1 MFILRVAYAIIQI
14 TIIIRLQQI
23 KSILTNVKFDA
34 QPISEESAPIELMKV
49 TDASGNEYEVEALEI
64 GKVMTMG
71 GVPVPAGEYIVAE
84 GATVVTVGE
93 GGAITEISEAESEMP
108 EEEVVEEVA
117 HLSIEKVEHMIAEA
131 AKQYQKQID
140 DLQKST
146 AQSFAS
152 TKQAIEVLADMPT
165 AEPIHVEH
173 NKINKSDKQARREL
187 LGEAF
192 TNFLKK

>member
-1 MFILRVAYAIIQI
+1 MSENKANI
-14 TIIIRLQQI
+14 LQQI

-34 QPISEESAPIELMKV
+34 QPIIEESAPIELMKV

-108 EEEVVEEVA
+108 EAEVVEEVA

-131 AKQYQKQID
+131 AKQMEVKYNKQID
-140 DLQKST
+140 DLQKSIS
-146 AQSFAS
+146 QSFAS

-173 NKINKSDKQARREL
+173 NKINKSDKEQRREL

>member
-1 MFILRVAYAIIQI
+1 MSENKANI
-14 TIIIRLQQI
+14 LQQI

-93 GGAITEISEAESEMP
+93 GGIITEISEAASEMP
-108 EEEVVEEVA
+108 EEEVVAEVA
-117 HLSIEKVEHMIAEA
+117 HLSIEKVEQMIADA
-131 AKQYQKQID
+131 AKQMEVKYNKQID
-140 DLQKST
+140 DLQQSIS
-146 AQSFAS
+146 QSFAS

>member
-1 MFILRVAYAIIQI
+1 MSENKANI
-14 TIIIRLQQI
+14 LQQI

-34 QPISEESAPIELMKV
+34 QPIIEESAPVELMKV
-49 TDASGNEYEVEALEI
+49 TDAGGNEYEVEALEI

-71 GVPVPAGEYIVAE
+71 GVPVPAGEYTIAEGTLIVA
-84 GATVVTVGE
+84 VGE
-93 GGAITEISEAESEMP
+93 GGVITEISEATTEIPEQEIAPMP
-108 EEEVVEEVA
+108 TASVA
-117 HLSIEKVEHMIAEA
+117 HLSIEKVEQMIADA
-131 AKQYQKQID
+131 AKQMEVKYNKQIN
-140 DLQKST
+140 DLQNSIS
-146 AQSFAS
+146 QSFAS

>member
-1 MFILRVAYAIIQI
+1 
-14 TIIIRLQQI
+14 
-23 KSILTNVKFDA
+23 
-34 QPISEESAPIELMKV
+34 
-49 TDASGNEYEVEALEI
+49 
-64 GKVMTMG
+64 
-71 GVPVPAGEYIVAE
+71 
-84 GATVVTVGE
+84 
-93 GGAITEISEAESEMP
+93 MP
-108 EEEVVEEVA
+108 EAEVVEEVA

-131 AKQYQKQID
+131 AKQMEVKYNKQID
-140 DLQKST
+140 DLQKSIS
-146 AQSFAS
+146 QSFAS

>member
-1 MFILRVAYAIIQI
+1 MSKNKANI
-14 TIIIRLQQI
+14 LQQI
-23 KSILTNVKFDA
+23 QSILMNVKFDA
-34 QPISEESAPIELMKV
+34 QPIIEDSAPVELMKV

-64 GKVMTMG
+64 GKIMTMG

-93 GGAITEISEAESEMP
+93 GGAIIEISEAKSEMP
-108 EEEVVEEVA
+108 EEEIVAEVA
-117 HLSIEKVEHMIAEA
+117 HLSIEKVEQMIADA
-131 AKQYQKQID
+131 AKQMEVKYNKQID
-140 DLQKST
+140 DLQQSIS
-146 AQSFAS
+146 QSFAS
-152 TKQAIEVLADMPT
+152 TKQAIEVLADMPV

-173 NKINKSDKQARREL
+173 NKITKSDKETRREL

>member
-1 MFILRVAYAIIQI
+1 MSETKANI
-14 TIIIRLQQI
+14 LQQI

-34 QPISEESAPIELMKV
+34 QPIITESAPIELMKV

-64 GKVMTMG
+64 GKIMTMG

-108 EEEVVEEVA
+108 EAEVVEEVA

-131 AKQYQKQID
+131 AKQMEVKYNKQID
-140 DLQKST
+140 DLQKSIS
-146 AQSFAS
+146 QSFAS

-173 NKINKSDKQARREL
+173 NKINKSDKEQRREL

>member
-1 MFILRVAYAIIQI
+1 MSENKANI
-14 TIIIRLQQI
+14 LQQI

-64 GKVMTMG
+64 GKIMTMG

-108 EEEVVEEVA
+108 EAEVVEEVA

-131 AKQYQKQID
+131 AKQMEVKYNKQID
-140 DLQKST
+140 DLQKSIS
-146 AQSFAS
+146 QSFAS

>member
-1 MFILRVAYAIIQI
+1 MSENKANI
-14 TIIIRLQQI
+14 LQQI

-34 QPISEESAPIELMKV
+34 QPINEESAPIELMKV

-64 GKVMTMG
+64 GKIMTMG

-108 EEEVVEEVA
+108 EAEVVEEVA

-131 AKQYQKQID
+131 AKQMEVKYNKQID
-140 DLQKST
+140 DLQKSIS
-146 AQSFAS
+146 QSFAS

-173 NKINKSDKQARREL
+173 NKINKSDKEQRREL

>member
-1 MFILRVAYAIIQI
+1 MSENKANI
-14 TIIIRLQQI
+14 LQQI

-34 QPISEESAPIELMKV
+34 QPIIEESAPIELMKV
-49 TDASGNEYEVEALEI
+49 TDAGGNEYEVEALEI

-71 GVPVPAGEYIVAE
+71 GVPVPAGEYTIAEGTLIVA
-84 GATVVTVGE
+84 VGE
-93 GGAITEISEAESEMP
+93 GGVITEISEATTEIP
-108 EEEVVEEVA
+108 EEEVAPMPTASVA
-117 HLSIEKVEHMIAEA
+117 HLSIEKVEEMIAEA
-131 AKQYQKQID
+131 AKQMEVKYNKQIN
-140 DLQKST
+140 DLQNSIS
-146 AQSFAS
+146 QSFAS

>member
-1 MFILRVAYAIIQI
+1 MSENKANI
-14 TIIIRLQQI
+14 LQQI

-34 QPISEESAPIELMKV
+34 QPIIEESAPIELMKV

-64 GKVMTMG
+64 GKIMTMG

-108 EEEVVEEVA
+108 EAEVVEEVA

-131 AKQYQKQID
+131 AKQMEVKYNKQID
-140 DLQKST
+140 DLQQSIS
-146 AQSFAS
+146 QSFAS

-173 NKINKSDKQARREL
+173 NKINKSDKEQRREL

>member
-1 MFILRVAYAIIQI
+1 MSENKANI
-14 TIIIRLQQI
+14 LQQI

-34 QPISEESAPIELMKV
+34 QPIIEESAPIELMKV
-49 TDASGNEYEVEALEI
+49 TDAGGNEYEVEALEI

-71 GVPVPAGEYIVAE
+71 GVPVPAGEYTIAEGTLIVA
-84 GATVVTVGE
+84 VGE
-93 GGAITEISEAESEMP
+93 GGVITEISEATTEIP
-108 EEEVVEEVA
+108 EEEVAPMPTASVA
-117 HLSIEKVEHMIAEA
+117 HLSIEKVEEMIAEA
-131 AKQYQKQID
+131 AKQMEVKYNKQIN
-140 DLQKST
+140 DLQNSIS
-146 AQSFAS
+146 QSFAS

-173 NKINKSDKQARREL
+173 NKINKSDKEQRREL

>member
-1 MFILRVAYAIIQI
+1 MSENKANI
-14 TIIIRLQQI
+14 LQQI

-34 QPISEESAPIELMKV
+34 QPISIDPAPIELMKV

-71 GVPVPAGEYIVAE
+71 GVPVPAGEYTIAE
-84 GATVVTVGE
+84 GATIVAVGE
-93 GGAITEISEAESEMP
+93 GGVITEISEATTEIP
-108 EEEVVEEVA
+108 EEEIAPMPTASVA
-117 HLSIEKVEHMIAEA
+117 HLSIEKVEQMIADV
-131 AKQYQKQID
+131 AKQMEVKYNKQIN
-140 DLQKST
+140 DLQNSIS
-146 AQSFAS
+146 QSFAS

>member
-1 MFILRVAYAIIQI
+1 MSEQKANI
-14 TIIIRLQQI
+14 LQQI

-34 QPISEESAPIELMKV
+34 QPIIEESAPIELMKV
-49 TDASGNEYEVEALEI
+49 VDASGNEYEVESLEI
-64 GKVMTMG
+64 GKIMTMG

-93 GGAITEISEAESEMP
+93 GGAITEISEAKSEMP
-108 EEEVVEEVA
+108 EEEPIAEVA

-146 AQSFAS
+146 AQAFAS

-173 NKINKSDKQARREL
+173 NKINKSDKEQRREL

>member
-1 MFILRVAYAIIQI
+1 MSENKANI
-14 TIIIRLQQI
+14 LQQI

-34 QPISEESAPIELMKV
+34 QPISVDPAPIELMKV

-64 GKVMTMG
+64 GKIMTMG

-84 GATVVTVGE
+84 GATIVTVGE

-108 EEEVVEEVA
+108 EEEVVAEVA
-117 HLSIEKVEHMIAEA
+117 HLSIEKVEQMIADA
-131 AKQYQKQID
+131 AKQMEVKYNKQID
-140 DLQKST
+140 DLQQSIS
-146 AQSFAS
+146 QSFAS

-173 NKINKSDKQARREL
+173 NKINKSDKEQRREL

>member
-1 MFILRVAYAIIQI
+1 MSENKANI
-14 TIIIRLQQI
+14 LQQI

-93 GGAITEISEAESEMP
+93 GGIITEISEAASEMP
-108 EEEVVEEVA
+108 EAEVVEEVA
-117 HLSIEKVEHMIAEA
+117 HLSIEKVEQMIAEA
-131 AKQYQKQID
+131 AKQMEVKYNKQID
-140 DLQKST
+140 DLQNSIS
-146 AQSFAS
+146 QSFAS

-165 AEPIHVEH
+165 AEPIHIEH

>member
-1 MFILRVAYAIIQI
+1 MSENKANI
-14 TIIIRLQQI
+14 LQQI

-34 QPISEESAPIELMKV
+34 QPIIEESAPVELMKV
-49 TDASGNEYEVEALEI
+49 TDAGGNEYEVEALEI

-71 GVPVPAGEYIVAE
+71 GVPVPAGEYTIAEGTLIVA
-84 GATVVTVGE
+84 VGE
-93 GGAITEISEAESEMP
+93 GGVITEISEATTEIP
-108 EEEVVEEVA
+108 EEEVAPMPTASVA
-117 HLSIEKVEHMIAEA
+117 HLSIEKVEEMIAEA
-131 AKQYQKQID
+131 AKQMEVKYNKQIN
-140 DLQKST
+140 DLQNSIS
-146 AQSFAS
+146 QSFAS

-173 NKINKSDKQARREL
+173 NKINKSDKEQRREL

>member
-1 MFILRVAYAIIQI
+1 MSENKANI
-14 TIIIRLQQI
+14 LQQI

-108 EEEVVEEVA
+108 EAEVVAEVA
-117 HLSIEKVEHMIAEA
+117 HLSIEKVEQMIEDA
-131 AKQYQKQID
+131 AKQMEVKYNKQID
-140 DLQKST
+140 DLQKSIS
-146 AQSFAS
+146 QSFAS

>member
-1 MFILRVAYAIIQI
+1 MSENKANI
-14 TIIIRLQQI
+14 LQQI

-34 QPISEESAPIELMKV
+34 QPIITESAPIELMKV

-64 GKVMTMG
+64 GKIMTMG

-108 EEEVVEEVA
+108 EAEVVAEVA

-131 AKQYQKQID
+131 AKQMEVKYNKQID
-140 DLQKST
+140 DLQQSIS
-146 AQSFAS
+146 QSFAS

-173 NKINKSDKQARREL
+173 NKINKSDKEQRREL

>member
-1 MFILRVAYAIIQI
+1 MSENKANI
-14 TIIIRLQQI
+14 LQQI

-34 QPISEESAPIELMKV
+34 QPIIEESAPVELMKV

-93 GGAITEISEAESEMP
+93 GGIITEISEAASEMP
-108 EEEVVEEVA
+108 EEEVVAEVA
-117 HLSIEKVEHMIAEA
+117 HLSIEKVEQMIAEA
-131 AKQYQKQID
+131 AKQMEVKYNKQID
-140 DLQKST
+140 DLQKSIS
-146 AQSFAS
+146 QSFAS

-173 NKINKSDKQARREL
+173 NKINKTDKQARREL

>member
-1 MFILRVAYAIIQI
+1 MSENKANI
-14 TIIIRLQQI
+14 LQQI

-34 QPISEESAPIELMKV
+34 QPIIEESAPIELMKV

-64 GKVMTMG
+64 GNIMTMG

-108 EEEVVEEVA
+108 EAEVVEEVA

-131 AKQYQKQID
+131 AKQMEVKYNKQID
-140 DLQKST
+140 DLQKSIS
-146 AQSFAS
+146 QSFAS